1 MTLCEIA
8 VRTLVLHGFDATQG
22 ANNSSFIIV
31 KFEGKKVVLHHMDI
45 YSFLNKYDSEVEND

>member
-8 VRTLVLHGFDATQG
+8 VKTLVLHGFNAAQG

-31 KFEGKKVVLHHMDI
+31 KFQGKKVVLHHMDI
-45 YSFLNKYDSEVEND
+45 YSFLNKYHSEIENT